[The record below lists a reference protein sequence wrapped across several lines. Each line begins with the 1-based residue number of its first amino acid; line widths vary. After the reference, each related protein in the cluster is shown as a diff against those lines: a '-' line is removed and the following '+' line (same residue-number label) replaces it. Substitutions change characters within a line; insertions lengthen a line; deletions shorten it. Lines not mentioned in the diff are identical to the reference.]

1 MTDYIIVPRADYKNA
16 CDSIRTQTG
25 KTALL
30 KSGELSA
37 AIDSIPL
44 KEVIEGTVTNITLPS
59 DLTRIRDNAFDGC
72 KNMVLT
78 SLPDGVTEI
87 GAFAFYLCESL
98 ISISFSNKLEI
109 INTVAFANCEGLTT
123 ITFAG
128 TPYEYD
134 WMLYYIAEDA
144 FTGCDNLTT
153 INVPWDEDEIPDAP
167 WGAVNA
173 TINYN
178 YAG

>member
-44 KEVIEGTVTNITLPS
+44 KELIEGTATNITLPS

-72 KNMVLT
+72 ENMVLT

-87 GAFAFYLCESL
+87 GMYAFYFCESL
-98 ISISFSNKLEI
+98 ASMYLPSKLEFI
-109 INTVAFANCEGLTT
+109 WSCAFSHCTSLRSV
-123 ITFAG
+123 TFEG

-134 WMLYYIAEDA
+134 WAMGYISEDA
-144 FTGCDNLTT
+144 FEDCDNLTT
-153 INVPWDEDEIPDAP
+153 INVPWDEDEISEAP